1 MVVVIALGGNALLR
15 RGEPVST
22 KVQRKNMKRAG
33 VAIAEVA
40 REHKI
45 VITHGNGPQVGNL
58 AMQEAAYGEFFQN
71 PLDVLGAETE
81 GMIGFLIEQELN
93 NQLLDRKVATLLTR
107 VEIDPDDPA
116 WSNPTKPIGP
126 LFDKEE
132 AARLAAERN
141 WTMAPDGPGGNK
153 LRRVVPS
160 PLPKRILSMH
170 AIRTLME
177 SSTIVI
183 CGGGGG
189 IPVVWKENKNG
200 WRGVEAVIDKDLT
213 AALLATEVGA
223 DALIMLTDVSNIQV
237 GWGTPEARPMER
249 ATIDEL
255 RGMDVPAGSMGPK
268 VTAAVSFVEA
278 TGGFAGIGSLQDAAR
293 IVRQEAGTIITAD

>member
-1 MVVVIALGGNALLR
+1 VVVVIALGGNALLR

-107 VEIDPDDPA
+107 
-116 WSNPTKPIGP
+116 
-126 LFDKEE
+126 
-132 AARLAAERN
+132 
-141 WTMAPDGPGGNK
+141 

-170 AIRTLME
+170 AIRLLME
-177 SSTIVI
+177 NSTIVI

-189 IPVVWKENKNG
+189 IPIMWNEKKNG
-200 WRGVEAVIDKDLT
+200 WRGVEAVIDKDMT
-213 AALLATEVGA
+213 AALLATDVGA
-223 DALIMLTDVSNIQV
+223 DALIMLTDVPNIEV
-237 GWGTPEARPMER
+237 GWGTPDARPLER
-249 ATIDEL
+249 ATIEEL
-255 RGMDVPAGSMGPK
+255 RGMDFASGSMGPK

-293 IVRQEAGTIITAD
+293 IVRQEAGTIITSN